1 MDILDKKVNLLLDF
15 REYKI
20 EGETQEKY
28 FKDLSILTK
37 RDGKRLL
44 LRVIQ
49 ESQLLSGK
57 VGVRQ
62 VRKMKEKIIK
72 EGYDGGI
79 LIGSGFSYSAKKEA
93 RAKGIEIIE
102 ESKIP
107 SFNIFKHDLVP
118 KHEILSKEE
127 AEEILKRHHVE
138 PYQLPHIRRSDPAV
152 FLIGAK
158 PGDIIKITRKSPT
171 AGVYVTYRYVV

>member
-1 MDILDKKVNLLLDF
+1 MLEKKVNLLLNF
-15 REYKI
+15 RGYQI
-20 EGETQEKY
+20 ESETQEKY
-28 FKDLSILTK
+28 YKDLSIITK

-44 LRVIQ
+44 LRIIQ
-49 ESQLLSGK
+49 ESQLISGK

-62 VRKMKEKIIK
+62 VRKMREKIIK

-79 LIGSGFSYSAKKEA
+79 LIGTGFSYSAKKEA
-93 RAKGIEIIE
+93 RSKDIEIIE
-102 ESKIP
+102 ISKIP

-127 AEEILKRHHVE
+127 AEELLKKHHIS
-138 PYQLPHIRRSDPAV
+138 PYQLPHIRRSDPAI

-158 PGDIIKITRKSPT
+158 PGDIIKIIRKSPT
-171 AGVYVTYRYVV
+171 AGIYVTYRYVV

>member
-1 MDILDKKVNLLLDF
+1 MV
-15 REYKI
+15 
-20 EGETQEKY
+20 
-28 FKDLSILTK
+28 
-37 RDGKRLL
+37 
-44 LRVIQ
+44 
-49 ESQLLSGK
+49 SGK

-62 VRKMKEKIIK
+62 VRKMKEKISK
-72 EGYDGGI
+72 EEYDGGI

-102 ESKIP
+102 SSKIP
-107 SFNIFKHDLVP
+107 SFNIFEHDLVP

-127 AEEILKRHHVE
+127 AEELLKKHHIN
-138 PYQLPHIRRSDPAV
+138 PYQLPHIKRTDPAI

-171 AGVYVTYRYVV
+171 AGIYVTYRYVV